1 MAPQWFTSTVT
12 EPVSETW
19 GQFWSEFGVRF
30 SYPMVALVGDRNTAG
45 IKKVLLFNGNQMALV
60 SIASPVPTRSVL
72 RYLPD
77 QDQVQIDGVEVG
89 HAQAS
94 LWTRK
99 MVYLIQESRVAW
111 FYMVP
116 RKASAVQRNPYWERV
131 AESVGRTLKM
141 PYPVD
146 LMPAGKQGAKMV
158 LGIQSGLLKLQSI
171 FEMASA
177 KEWDDLPV
185 PPPSFSQLMKGSNV
199 LHELDADRLIRGFF
213 SSDMLAV
220 LESDHVVWHG
230 YRMHVDAMFDVV
242 LEYES
247 PSRFKQWMMALELWV
262 MGMPVVQDNRETRQQ
277 RIWKRESE
285 RMGVMLAQLK
295 QQADHIR
302 QQLSMCQI
310 EGFCQAIES
319 QPFALIHGSNDALRQ
334 KVVSQLLGL
343 DRAVQQLQSFFEWNH
358 HVLPHAL
365 ACAARLAGTKE
376 LLSRWIKR
384 AAESVGELGELVDE
398 IKCRRDVATKRLQHI
413 QSVVHQLI
421 SVNRLNAIVSQLDAI
436 TLE

>member
-30 SYPMVALVGDRNTAG
+30 SYPIVALVGDRNTAG
-45 IKKVLLFNGNQMALV
+45 VKKVLFFNGNQMALV
-60 SIASPVPTRSVL
+60 SLSSSVPTRSVL
-72 RYLPD
+72 RYSPD
-77 QDQVQIDGVEVG
+77 HDQVQIDGADVG

-111 FYMVP
+111 FYMMP
-116 RKASAVQRNPYWERV
+116 RKSSAIQRNPYWERV
-131 AESVGRTLKM
+131 AESVGRTLNM
-141 PYPVD
+141 PHPVD
-146 LMPAGKQGAKMV
+146 LMPVGKQGANTV

-199 LHELDADRLIRGFF
+199 LHELEAEGLINGFF
-213 SSDMLAV
+213 SSSMLGV
-220 LESDHVVWHG
+220 LESDYVVWHG
-230 YRMHVDAMFDVV
+230 HRIHVDAMFDVV

-247 PSRFKQWMMALELWV
+247 PSRLKQWMMAFELWV
-262 MGMPVVQDNRETRQQ
+262 MGMPVIQDNRETKQQ
-277 RIWKRESE
+277 RIWTHASE
-285 RMGVMLAQLK
+285 RMMDMMAQLK
-295 QQADHIR
+295 QQADMIR
-302 QQLSMCQI
+302 QQLSMRQI

-319 QPFALIHGSNDALRQ
+319 QPFILIHGSNDALRQ
-334 KVVSQLLGL
+334 KVVSQLLVL

-358 HVLPHAL
+358 HVLPQAL
-365 ACAARLAGTKE
+365 DCAARLAATKE

-384 AAESVGELGELVDE
+384 AAESVGELGDLVDE
-398 IKCRRDVATKRLQHI
+398 IKSRRDLATKRLQQI

-421 SVNRLNAIVSQLDAI
+421 SVNRLTLILSQLDAI
-436 TLE
+436 SLD